1 MRTFLAHL
9 PKLSWLVLVFP
20 LVLIMHVTKMGEGI
34 PIFIASAVGIL
45 GTVCIIGKATEQLS
59 IYFGPVW
66 GGLIN
71 ATFANVTEL
80 IIAITALQNPALH
93 SIVRSSITG
102 SILGNLLL
110 VLGAAMFYG
119 GLKYP
124 TQTFSRTGASVNLG
138 MLWVTVIALLVP
150 TFVHLAANT
159 DPKLAHLTEAA
170 KEGVVQNISLAA
182 AVILL
187 AIYLMSLIF
196 SLKTHRFMIMPAGDA
211 SEEDE
216 KPLCSKGFA
225 AVVLLVATLV
235 VSVQA
240 EIFVDA
246 MNHMLNVQHVRISEL
261 FLGVIIVAIVGNA
274 AEGSVAIWVARENK
288 MELSYQIAMGSC
300 LQVALMV
307 APVLVL
313 VSFAMGKPLT
323 LAFNPFELAALIS
336 AVLISSSSLQDG
348 ESNWLEGALFLAVYT
363 FFGVVFWFHP

>member
-1 MRTFLAHL
+1 MRNFLAHL
-9 PKLSWLVLVFP
+9 PKLSWLVLLFP
-20 LVLIMHVTKMGEGI
+20 VVLGMHLAHMKGV
-34 PIFIASAVGIL
+34 PVFIASAVGIL

-80 IIAITALQNPALH
+80 IIAVTALQDPALH
-93 SIVRSSITG
+93 GVVRSSITG

-138 MLWVTVIALLVP
+138 MLWVVVIALLVP
-150 TFVHLAANT
+150 TFVHLAHNT
-159 DPKLAHLTEAA
+159 DPKLAHLTTEHM
-170 KEGVVQNISLAA
+170 EMIVQRISLAA
-182 AVILL
+182 AGILL
-187 AIYLMSLIF
+187 AIYFMSLIF
-196 SLKTHRFMIMPAGDA
+196 SLKTHRYLLMPQ
-211 SEEDE
+211 SEEEGE
-216 KPLCSKGFA
+216 KPVCSKGLAIFI
-225 AVVLLVATLV
+225 LLASTLV
-235 VSVQA
+235 VAVQA

-246 MNHMLNVQHVRISEL
+246 MSEVLKTVKISEL
-261 FLGVIIVAIVGNA
+261 FLGVIVVAVVGNA
-274 AEGSVAIWVARENK
+274 AEGSVAVWVARENK

-313 VSFAMGKPLT
+313 WSFVIGKPLT

-348 ESNWLEGALFLAVYT
+348 ESNWLEGAMFLAVYL
-363 FFGVVFWFHP
+363 FFAMVFWFHP

>member
-1 MRTFLAHL
+1 MRNFLAHL
-9 PKLSWLVLVFP
+9 PKLSWLVLMFP
-20 LVLIMHVTKMGEGI
+20 VVLGMHFAHVEGV
-34 PIFIASAVGIL
+34 PLFIASAIGIL
-45 GTVCIIGKATEQLS
+45 GTVCVIGKATEQLA

-80 IIAITALQNPALH
+80 IIAVTALQNPALH
-93 SIVRSSITG
+93 GVVRSSITG

-119 GLKYP
+119 GMKYP

-150 TFVHLAANT
+150 TFVHLAHNT
-159 DPKLAHLTEAA
+159 DPKLAHIPPPEMLHLVE
-170 KEGVVQNISLAA
+170 KISFAA
-182 AVILL
+182 AIILL
-187 AIYLMSLIF
+187 AIYGMSLIF
-196 SLKTHRFMIMPAGDA
+196 SLKTHRYLLMPQ
-211 SEEDE
+211 SEEE
-216 KPLCSKGFA
+216 GEQPLCSRGLAIFILLA
-225 AVVLLVATLV
+225 ATVVVAI
-235 VSVQA
+235 QA

-246 MNHMLNVQHVRISEL
+246 MTTVLKTVKISEL
-261 FLGVIIVAIVGNA
+261 FLGVIVVAVVGNA
-274 AEGSVAIWVARENK
+274 AEGSVAVWVARENK

-313 VSFAMGKPLT
+313 ISFAIGKPLT

-348 ESNWLEGALFLAVYT
+348 ESNWLEGAMFLAVYV
-363 FFGVVFWFHP
+363 FFAVVFWYHP